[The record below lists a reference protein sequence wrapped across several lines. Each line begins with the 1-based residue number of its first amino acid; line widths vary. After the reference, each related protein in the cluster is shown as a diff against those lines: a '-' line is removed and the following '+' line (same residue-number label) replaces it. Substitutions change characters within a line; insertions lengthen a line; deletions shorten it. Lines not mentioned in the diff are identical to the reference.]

1 MRKILDF
8 TPIQLAIISGV
19 LVGISYP
26 PIPGLTIWFG
36 FVPLIH
42 IWLNQN
48 NKESARF
55 TFFSA
60 IIFNSIAFYWI
71 GLNSGASFFPVFL
84 SLTGAVIYLSLILSI
99 FAWTVSWFENKQKDS
114 GLVLIPF
121 LWVVMELSLIHI

>member
-1 MRKILDF
+1 MRKILNF
-8 TPIQLAIISGV
+8 TPFQLAIISGL
-19 LVGISYP
+19 LVGLSYP

-48 NKESARF
+48 NKESASF

-71 GLNSGASFFPVFL
+71 GLNSGASLFPVFL
-84 SLTGAVIYLSLILSI
+84 HQIS
-99 FAWTVSWFENKQKDS
+99 
-114 GLVLIPF
+114 VL
-121 LWVVMELSLIHI
+121 